1 MRRKFGARRG
11 IILAQVKENSGQ
23 PCSSRSGGPLP
34 VSATLMLMLLARMRR
49 VLMVISEGWESCGG
63 GGGDARFGGHDE
75 GPGWC
80 CH

>member
-1 MRRKFGARRG
+1 
-11 IILAQVKENSGQ
+11 
-23 PCSSRSGGPLP
+23 LP